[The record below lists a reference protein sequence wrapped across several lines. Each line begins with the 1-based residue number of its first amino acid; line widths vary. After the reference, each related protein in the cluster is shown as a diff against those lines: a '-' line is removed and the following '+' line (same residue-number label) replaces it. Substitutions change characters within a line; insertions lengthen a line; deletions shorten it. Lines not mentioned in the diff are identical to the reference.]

1 VNCEHVSALLPE
13 LLGGALEERDESA
26 ALIHLAACP
35 RCREELALWAGVK
48 AAAEDGAPE
57 MPAPVRR
64 QAETALRKAINTS
77 PAAEAADA
85 LRDALSLTRKAV
97 RLALVCARIPAV
109 TEGACVP

>member
-1 VNCEHVSALLPE
+1 MNCEHVCALLPE

-57 MPAPVRR
+57 MPAPIRR
-64 QAETALRKAINTS
+64 RMGTAIRRETDNGPS
-77 PAAEAADA
+77 DA
-85 LRDALSLTRKAV
+85 TDSLRDALSLIHKAV
-97 RLALVCARIPAV
+97 RLALACARIPAV
-109 TEGACVP
+109 LEGT